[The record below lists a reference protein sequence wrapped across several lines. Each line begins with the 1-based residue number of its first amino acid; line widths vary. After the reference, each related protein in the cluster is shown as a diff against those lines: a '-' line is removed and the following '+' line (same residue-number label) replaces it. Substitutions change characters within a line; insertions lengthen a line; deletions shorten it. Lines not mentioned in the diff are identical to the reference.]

1 MRIHHYEI
9 ESLLGKGATGE
20 VYQALDL
27 HLDRRVALK
36 FLYGTDNFQTVPL
49 FLREARIAAALT
61 HPGIVTIHSI
71 EAYRDRPFLVMEQI
85 DGVPLH
91 HLIDR
96 HHEYSA
102 EHLLDVVRQCCAALE
117 YAHAN
122 NVIHRDIKP
131 ANVLIQ
137 RDGRVRIC
145 DFGLAK
151 SLAEPTLTSTHTV
164 KGTPLYMSPE
174 QLRGD
179 LLTSASDQYAVAV
192 LAMQVLSGLL
202 PFESDTLIQLANKI
216 LHDAPSIQALPAGV
230 QPVFARAFS
239 KDPRA
244 RFATCGAFFEALSTA
259 VLRTRDAQVAA
270 ITRQHRAASL
280 RRTWKSLAT
289 AFVFGV
295 ISYVAVWITFLSVA
309 PNP

>member
-49 FLREARIAAALT
+49 FVREARLAAALT

-71 EAYRDRPFLVMEQI
+71 EAYRERPFLVMEQI

-102 EHLLDVVRQCCAALE
+102 EHLLDVIRQCCDALD

-131 ANVLIQ
+131 ANVLLQ

-151 SLAEPTLTSTHTV
+151 SLCEPTLTNGHSV

-179 LLTSASDQYAVAV
+179 LLTPASDRYAVAV
-192 LAMQVLSGLL
+192 LAMQVLYGLL
-202 PFESDTLIQLANKI
+202 PFESETLIHLANKI
-216 LHDAPSIQALPAGV
+216 LHDAPCIHVLPAGV
-230 QPVFARAFS
+230 QPVFARAFA

-244 RFATCGAFFEALSTA
+244 RFASCGAFFAALSTA
-259 VLRTRDAQVAA
+259 VLRTRDGQVAA
-270 ITRQHRAASL
+270 ITRQHRAASF
-280 RRTWKSLAT
+280 RRTWKGLAT
-289 AFVFGV
+289 AFAFGV
-295 ISYVAVWITFLSVA
+295 LCYVAVWMTCLAMVQ
-309 PNP
+309 NP